1 MYSFVE
7 TAGFAQSAA
16 MRYQRMLGVSA
27 LDDLE
32 DDALVRHTL
41 AGDPDA
47 FGALV
52 GRYQARVIAICAQI
66 TGDYDQSSDLA
77 QEAFV
82 AAYMNLSRYEPGRSF
97 FVWLYRIAVNKALNY
112 RNRRPPAP
120 LQGEVAESVMTN
132 TPDTAPSPEDQV
144 ERKELARKVQAGMA
158 QLPPDYAT
166 VLALRYGA
174 DMDYTEIADTLNVPM
189 GTVKARL
196 FRAKALLRDLLQ
208 SWNEADFGF

>member
-7 TAGFAQSAA
+7 TAEFAHRAA
-16 MRYQRMLGVSA
+16 MRYQQMRGVSA

-32 DDALVRHTL
+32 DDALVRQIL

-47 FGALV
+47 FGVLV
-52 GRYQARVIAICAQI
+52 ERYQARVIAICAQI
-66 TGDYDQSSDLA
+66 TGDYDQSTDLA
-77 QEAFV
+77 QETFV
-82 AAYMNLSRYEPGRSF
+82 SAYTSLGRYETGRSF
-97 FVWLYRIAVNKALNY
+97 FAWLYRIAVNKALNY
-112 RNRRPPAP
+112 RNRRAPAP
-120 LQGEVAESVMTN
+120 LQGETAETAMTN
-132 TPDTAPSPEDQV
+132 APDTAPSPEEQV
-144 ERKELARKVQAGMA
+144 ERREFAGRVQAGMA

-174 DMDYTEIADTLNVPM
+174 DMDYTAIAETLNVPM

-208 SWNEADFGF
+208 AWYEEERP